1 MFIFRILILYFKAC
15 TFDIDEFR
23 KIIFQSRN
31 IIQPSI
37 PFSREGYKLHIKQF
51 ALSIMFQPA
60 IYKWFENPKY
70 PFLFYFI
77 FRFFVPS
84 ESILLY
90 CCYYYYYCYYYLP
103 YDDQSCEHFQHVVT
117 SFAQNMKIGM
127 GC

>member
-1 MFIFRILILYFKAC
+1 MISEIQKYHRALRLQSLNRTVCFTYCVSTCKFINDLKAEISVFILFCI
-15 TFDIDEFR
+15 
-23 KIIFQSRN
+23 
-31 IIQPSI
+31 
-37 PFSREGYKLHIKQF
+37 
-51 ALSIMFQPA
+51 
-60 IYKWFENPKY
+60 
-70 PFLFYFI
+70 
-77 FRFFVPS
+77 RFFVPS